1 MFVFLF
7 WGGEVNF
14 QSAVSEQS
22 SDFWTESDIPF
33 IFNFGKLFNELEAKL
48 GSSATKEQQRR
59 KLSFKSWDFYFY
71 STQYCIHIFD
81 KLIRTDRKI

>member
-48 GSSATKEQQRR
+48 GSSATKRAAE
-59 KLSFKSWDFYFY
+59 KEIKF
-71 STQYCIHIFD
+71 
-81 KLIRTDRKI
+81 